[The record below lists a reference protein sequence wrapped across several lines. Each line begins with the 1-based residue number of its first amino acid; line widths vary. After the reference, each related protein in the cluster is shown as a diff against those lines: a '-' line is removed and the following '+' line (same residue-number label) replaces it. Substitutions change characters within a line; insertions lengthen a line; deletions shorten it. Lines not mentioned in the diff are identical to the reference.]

1 MAKYEV
7 VERSFIGNR
16 VVEPGA
22 IVEVEF
28 TNGGVAGPNL
38 KAVVTKKLKTPAALA
53 APADEGDKAGD
64 DLT

>member
-16 VVEPGA
+16 VVEPGS

-38 KAVVTKKLKTPAALA
+38 KAVVTKKLKTPAAPA
-53 APADEGDKAGD
+53 APATDDGNAD